1 MDNIFVQRMRKDHRW
16 FLMMS
21 LIYGAVFTI
30 CLYKNMSG
38 ITFPV
43 ITAVSLGF
51 SVIFLQKAGIRFQ
64 KGTIRYFAGIILLG
78 TATVLT
84 SNGFFHFFNC
94 VGILLL
100 YMMSMA
106 HQFYKDEEWGAA
118 EYLKNFF
125 VMSATWV
132 ISAGD
137 IFRGSGEKKM
147 KKEDNSENNSA
158 GMWIKR
164 KEFRSVLL
172 GLLAAILLLSVVF
185 PLLMASDQIF
195 SHIFNSYFEFLNP
208 FRLLEKIDIWNVI
221 GIIFTFL
228 FGLIF
233 IYGFF
238 AGLFRMNLRGKTG
251 KKQVNADPVAG
262 ITFSG
267 IVAAV
272 YVIYSGIQILFL
284 FLRLDTGLPEGV
296 TYSQYA
302 HQGFWQLF
310 AVSLINFAA
319 VLICQSVFWEN
330 RILKVLLT
338 VVSACTCIMIVSAAY
353 RMILYVSEYYLTFLR
368 VLVLWFLAVL
378 MFIFF
383 GVIYSIYRKDFGLFR
398 YITAVVSVCYI
409 LFSFSRPDTFIAEY
423 NISCAREGSE
433 TDVYYLMNLSMDTAP
448 VLAEME
454 KDEISDI
461 EVKESLDAYFR
472 YILDQQGEPS
482 LREWN
487 YSRAE
492 AGKAAEKWLG
502 LEE

>member
-64 KGTIRYFAGIILLG
+64 KGTIRYFSGIILLG

-158 GMWIKR
+158 VMWIKR

-208 FRLLEKIDIWNVI
+208 FRLLEKIDMWNVI

-238 AGLFRMNLRGKTG
+238 AGLFRMNLRGKNG

-319 VLICQSVFWEN
+319 VLICQSVFGEN
-330 RILKVLLT
+330 RI
-338 VVSACTCIMIVSAAY
+338 
-353 RMILYVSEYYLTFLR
+353 
-368 VLVLWFLAVL
+368 
-378 MFIFF
+378 
-383 GVIYSIYRKDFGLFR
+383 
-398 YITAVVSVCYI
+398 
-409 LFSFSRPDTFIAEY
+409 
-423 NISCAREGSE
+423 
-433 TDVYYLMNLSMDTAP
+433 
-448 VLAEME
+448 
-454 KDEISDI
+454 
-461 EVKESLDAYFR
+461 
-472 YILDQQGEPS
+472 
-482 LREWN
+482 
-487 YSRAE
+487 
-492 AGKAAEKWLG
+492 
-502 LEE
+502 

>member
-64 KGTIRYFAGIILLG
+64 KGTIRYFSGIILLG

-132 ISAGD
+132 ISA
-137 IFRGSGEKKM
+137 SGEKKM

-319 VLICQSVFWEN
+319 VLICQSVFGEN

-378 MFIFF
+378 MIIFF
-383 GVIYSIYRKDFGLFR
+383 GVIYSIYRRDFGLFR

-448 VLAEME
+448 VLAELE
-454 KDEISDI
+454 KDEISDT
-461 EVKESLDAYFR
+461 EVRGSLDAYFR